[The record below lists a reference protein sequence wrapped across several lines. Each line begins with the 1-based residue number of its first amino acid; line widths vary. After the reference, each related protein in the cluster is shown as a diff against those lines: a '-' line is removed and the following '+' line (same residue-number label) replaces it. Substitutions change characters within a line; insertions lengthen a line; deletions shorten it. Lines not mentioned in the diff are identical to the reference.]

1 VAIFLDGRND
11 AATGVRMTLLS
22 LAWASL
28 KNRRVA
34 TALTVISIA
43 LSVALLVGVEQIRA
57 GARESFSGT
66 ISQTDLIVG
75 PRSGTVSLLLYTV
88 FRMGA
93 PLNNIRYETWEH
105 FDKHPAVEWTIPLT
119 FGDSHQGYRVVGTN
133 DSFYAHYRFRRTRQ
147 VEFAQGRKPQ
157 DKLDVAL
164 GAEVAEKLGYK
175 LGAKIV
181 LTHGVAGGM
190 HQHDD
195 QPFTVAGILARTAT
209 PIDRSLY
216 ITFAGVEAMHEGWE
230 DGAPPADDH
239 KADEHK
245 ADDHKVGEHKADQHK
260 HADHDHEKAEGHED
274 HDHPVDQVS
283 AFLVKMKSRIDTL
296 RLQREV
302 STFAEEP
309 LSAVIPG
316 VALAELWS
324 NLRYAEDALRVVSL
338 CVLIAGL
345 LGMLVALYTTL
356 NERRREMA
364 ILRAAGVTAGNIVGL
379 LVCESIL
386 LATAGAALGV
396 AAYYAIAWVAQAPV
410 ERHYGLYIPIR
421 SLTADSLWY
430 LAAVVAAAAVIG
442 LIPAW
447 RAYRNTLS
455 DGLAQRF

>member
-1 VAIFLDGRND
+1 
-11 AATGVRMTLLS
+11 MTLLS

-28 KNRRVA
+28 KNRRMA
-34 TALTVISIA
+34 TALTIVSIA

-75 PRSGTVSLLLYTV
+75 PRAGTVSLLLYTV

-93 PLNNIRYETWEH
+93 PLNNIEYATWEH
-105 FDKHPAVEWTIPLT
+105 FDKHPAVAWTIPLT
-119 FGDSHQGYRVVGTN
+119 FGDSHKGYRVIGTN
-133 DSFYAHYRFRRTRQ
+133 ESFYANYRFRRTRQ
-147 VEFAQGRKPQ
+147 VEFAQGRPPKE
-157 DKLDVAL
+157 KLDVAL
-164 GAEVAEKLGYK
+164 GAEVAQKLGYS
-175 LGAKIV
+175 LNAKIV

-190 HQHDD
+190 HEHEE
-195 QPFTVAGILARTAT
+195 QPFTVVGILARTAT

-230 DGAPPADDH
+230 DGAPPAEGQKH
-239 KADEHK
+239 DEHK
-245 ADDHKVGEHKADQHK
+245 DHD
-260 HADHDHEKAEGHED
+260 DHDHAKAAGHED

-283 AFLVKMKSRIDTL
+283 AFLLKTKSRIDTL
-296 RLQREV
+296 RLQREIA
-302 STFAEEP
+302 TFGKEP

-324 NLRYAEDALRVVSL
+324 TLRYVEDALRVVSV
-338 CVLIAGL
+338 CVLVAGL

-364 ILRAAGVTAGNIVGL
+364 ILRAAGVTAGKIVGL
-379 LVCESIL
+379 LVCESVL
-386 LATAGAALGV
+386 LAAAGAALGV
-396 AAYYAIAWVAQAPV
+396 AAYYAIAWFAQTPV
-410 ERHYGLYIPIR
+410 EQHYGLYVPIR
-421 SLTADSLWY
+421 SLTPASLWY
-430 LAAVVAAAAVIG
+430 LGAVIAASALIG
-442 LIPAW
+442 LVPAW

>member
-1 VAIFLDGRND
+1 M
-11 AATGVRMTLLS
+11 MTLLA

-34 TALTVISIA
+34 TSLTIVSIA

-66 ISQTDLIVG
+66 ISQTDLIAG
-75 PRSGTVSLLLYTV
+75 PRAGTVSLLLYTV
-88 FRMGA
+88 FRLGA
-93 PLNNIRYETWEH
+93 PLNNIKYETWEH
-105 FDKHPAVEWTIPLT
+105 FDKHPAVAWTIPLT
-119 FGDSHQGYRVVGTN
+119 FGDSHKGYRVVGTN
-133 DSFYAHYRFRRTRQ
+133 ESFYRNYRFRRTRQ
-147 VEFAQGRKPQ
+147 VEFAQGRQPKE
-157 DKLDVAL
+157 KLDVAL
-164 GAEVAEKLGYK
+164 GAEVAGKLGYALNAK
-175 LGAKIV
+175 LV

-190 HQHDD
+190 HEHDD
-195 QPFTVAGILARTAT
+195 QPFTVVGILARTAT

-216 ITFAGVEAMHEGWE
+216 ITLAGVEAMHEGWE
-230 DGAPPADDH
+230 DGAPPAEGHASTAGH
-239 KADEHK
+239 KEDEHQ
-245 ADDHKVGEHKADQHK
+245 QHK
-260 HADHDHEKAEGHED
+260 GQAEAGHED

-283 AFLVKMKSRIDTL
+283 AFLLKTKSRVDTL
-296 RLQREV
+296 RLQREIA
-302 STFAEEP
+302 TYGEEP

-324 NLRYAEDALRVVSL
+324 TLRYAEDALKVVSV

-364 ILRAAGVTAGNIVGL
+364 ILRAAGVTAGKIVGL
-379 LVCESIL
+379 LVCESVL
-386 LATAGAALGV
+386 LAVAGSGLGV
-396 AAYYAIAWVAQAPV
+396 AAYYAAGWMAQTPV
-410 ERHYGLYIPIR
+410 EQHYGLYVPLR
-421 SLTADSLWY
+421 TLTPASLWY
-430 LAAVVAAAAVIG
+430 LAAVVVAAAAIG